1 MSTCIDTSANL
12 DALLNDL
19 SNKKPVGEFVVFIKQ
34 QLEASTQSWR
44 KVAEAFREA
53 SEMYGLE
60 SNSYKELLKATNFHK
75 SKVSK
80 LIAIAS
86 SERLKRYSNQLS
98 SVQSW
103 ATLYEVTTLTDE
115 QFSTLCTDYN
125 LDDPDVRPSL
135 TESNVRSF
143 KIKKLVASPFKR
155 FAYISIDEDA
165 LKGGLLD
172 GAALEALHN
181 TLKEFGDTS
190 PYIQVVETGVD
201 EADAALYM
209 KQVETKMYALTRKKL
224 STIIERKMKNTSV
237 IKRKGHSDEQHF
249 YQIFGISRREL
260 TQYIFEGEALKAF
273 EYLGAAD
280 EYNEGKLWEAA
291 MDEVQAARKKFVNR
305 ALQRANTAGPQLLA
319 A

>member
-1 MSTCIDTSANL
+1 MSTRIDTSANL

-19 SNKKPVGEFVVFIKQ
+19 SNKKPVGEFVVFIQQ

-44 KVAEAFREA
+44 KIAEAFREA
-53 SEMYGLE
+53 SEMYGLD

-86 SERLKRYSNQLS
+86 NERLKQYLNQLS
-98 SVQSW
+98 GVQSW
-103 ATLYEVTTLTDE
+103 AALYEVTTLTEE
-115 QFSTLCTDYN
+115 QFSALCEDYN
-125 LDDPDVRPSL
+125 LDDPDVRPCL

-143 KIKKLVASPFKR
+143 KTKKIAASPFKR

-172 GAALEALHN
+172 GAALEVLHN
-181 TLKEFGDTS
+181 TLKEFGDAS

-209 KQVETKMYALTRKKL
+209 KQVETRMYALTRKKL
-224 STIIERKMKNTSV
+224 RKILERKMENTSV

-249 YQIFGISRREL
+249 FQIFGISRREL
-260 TQYIFEGEALKAF
+260 NQYVIEGDALKAF

-280 EYNEGKLWEAA
+280 EYNEGKLWDAA
-291 MDEVQAARKKFVNR
+291 MDEVQDARKKFVNR
-305 ALQRANTAGPQLLA
+305 ALQRANTADPPLLA